1 MNDLIVILGPTAT
14 GKTRT
19 AALVA
24 KKTGGEVISADSR
37 QVYRGMDIGTGKD
50 LDDYNVEGQAIP
62 YHLIDIVDPGT
73 EYNVFRF
80 SRDFEKAR
88 KEIEAR
94 GNRVVACGGTGMYL
108 EAVTRGYRL
117 EEVPENKALREEL
130 KDKTLE
136 ELASIL
142 KKLKKVHNITDTT
155 DTERALRAIEIETY
169 YKDSP
174 RNKSG
179 KPEYKTVIFGIEL
192 PRREIRE
199 RITAR
204 LEQRLQYGMTEEV
217 RNLLES
223 GITPKQLKFYGL
235 EYRYITEYLEGKYSY
250 EEMFRLLNT
259 AIHQFA
265 KRQMTWFRRMEKR
278 GNKITWIDGKLS
290 PEQRADLISENIIN
304 NEQ

>member
-1 MNDLIVILGPTAT
+1 MKKAIVILGPTAT

-50 LDDYNVEGQAIP
+50 LGDYNVEGQAIP

-80 SRDFEKAR
+80 SRDFEKAG

-94 GNRVVACGGTGMYL
+94 GNRVVVCGGTGMYL

-130 KDKTLE
+130 KDKALE

-169 YKDSP
+169 YKNNP

-179 KPEYKTVIFGIEL
+179 KPEYKTVIFGIDL

-204 LEQRLQYGMTEEV
+204 LEQRLQQGMIKEV
-217 RNLLES
+217 ENLLES

-290 PEQRADLISENIIN
+290 PEQRADLILEKLSC
-304 NEQ
+304 